1 MLFTGVSKLEGL
13 LGRLDLEA
21 LDTDLFRG
29 WSPQDGRPRIFGGLV
44 AAQSL
49 IAACRTVQGRA
60 AHSLHGYFLR
70 EGDTSVPVIYH
81 VDRIRDGRSF
91 ATRRVVAKQHGK
103 AIFNTAISFQAEEE
117 GLEHQAPMPDA
128 PPPESVPTNEERLR
142 AYAERSDHPAFEFL
156 LQLDRPIE
164 RREIDHVDLLEPEVR
179 GGAQRTWF
187 RAAGELGDDP
197 ILHQAVLA
205 YASDYGLLGTS
216 FNQHGHS
223 FLTQK
228 LIIASLDHAI
238 WFHRPFRAD
247 RWMLYVTE
255 SPGAAGGRGLN
266 FGHVYSEAGAL
277 IASVAQEGL
286 MRIRKPR

>member
-1 MLFTGVSKLEGL
+1 MSNLNGL
-13 LGRLDLEA
+13 LERLDLEL
-21 LDTDLFRG
+21 LDIDLFRG
-29 WSPQDGRPRIFGGLV
+29 FSPHDGRPRIFGGLV

-49 IAACRTVQGRA
+49 TAACRTVEGRT

-103 AIFNTAISFQAEEE
+103 AIFNMSVSFQAPEE

-128 PPPESVPTNEERLR
+128 PAPETIPTNEERLR
-142 AYAERSDHPAFEFL
+142 AYQERASHPAIDFL
-156 LQLDRPIE
+156 LLLDRPIQ
-164 RREIDHVDLLEPEVR
+164 RREVDHVDLLEPKAHS
-179 GGAQRTWF
+179 GSQRTWF
-187 RAAGELGDDP
+187 RAEAELGDDP
-197 ILHQAVLA
+197 VIHQAVLA
-205 YASDYGLLGTS
+205 YASDYGLLEGS

-223 FLTQK
+223 FLTDK

-238 WFHRPFRAD
+238 WFHQPFRAD
-247 RWMLYVTE
+247 QWMLYVTQ
-255 SPGAAGGRGLN
+255 SPRTSGGRGLN
-266 FGHVYSEAGAL
+266 FGHIYSQEGAL
-277 IASVAQEGL
+277 VASVAQEGL

>member
-1 MLFTGVSKLEGL
+1 VSDISGL
-13 LGRLDLEA
+13 LERLDLES

-29 WSPQDGRPRIFGGLV
+29 FSPQDGRPRIFGGLV

-49 IAACRTVQGRA
+49 IAACRTVDGRT

-103 AIFNTAISFQAEEE
+103 AIFNMSVSFQAPEE

-128 PPPESVPTNEERLR
+128 PPPETIPTNEERLR
-142 AYAERSDHPAFEFL
+142 AYQEGSSHPVIDFL
-156 LQLDRPIE
+156 LLLDRPIQ
-164 RREIDHVDLLEPEVR
+164 RREVDHVDLLAPEAQHGV
-179 GGAQRTWF
+179 QRTWF
-187 RAAGELGDDP
+187 RAEGVLGDDP
-197 ILHQAVLA
+197 VIHQAVLA
-205 YASDYGLLGTS
+205 YASDYGLLES
-216 FNQHGHS
+216 AFNQHGYS
-223 FLTQK
+223 FLTDK

-238 WFHRPFRAD
+238 WFHQPFRAD
-247 RWMLYVTE
+247 QWMLYATQ
-255 SPGAAGGRGLN
+255 SPRSSGGRGLN
-266 FGHVYSEAGAL
+266 FGHIYSQTGEL
-277 IASVAQEGL
+277 VASVAQEGL